1 MPEKEGVSERVW
13 ERKEAGYERQEEYGA
28 LADGAIK
35 RIGGPFQIRSLYAR
49 SPRGHVDIRKPQ
61 RRAQIR
67 KERMRREG
75 SDGEG

>member
-13 ERKEAGYERQEEYGA
+13 ERKEVGCERQEEYGA
-28 LADGAIK
+28 LADGAIR
-35 RIGGPFQIRSLYAR
+35 RIGGPFRTQSLYAR
-49 SPRGHVDIRKPQ
+49 SPHGHVDIREPQ